1 MRLTKIIATIGPASE
16 SAAQIK
22 ALLEAGV
29 NTFRLNFSHG
39 TLEEHQA
46 RVNMIRQTAAALNR
60 QVGILQDLCGPKIR
74 LGDLVNGQLNL
85 KVGEQI
91 VLSGKPCQGTLQK
104 VSVSYPKLG
113 EEVAPGEIVYIADGT
128 VALEVVKQEDGDI
141 VTRVVDGGIIK
152 SHQGVNLPQSKLS
165 VAAVTEKDISDLKAG
180 LKMGV
185 DWVALSFV
193 RHAQDIVGLRKIM
206 EQEGTVVPII
216 AKLERPE
223 ALENLASILAATDAV
238 MVARGDL
245 AIETPMERIPI
256 WQKEIIR
263 QARQAN
269 KVVVV
274 ATQMLE
280 SMIHEE
286 RPTRA
291 EVADVSNAVFDG
303 TDAVML
309 SGETAVGDHPALVVA
324 QMAKIVVAAEK
335 VAYVR
340 GDNVL
345 QAVPSDLS
353 KAVAATAVR
362 MAETLKAAAFVI
374 PTDSGRSAALI
385 ARHRPG
391 IPILALTHDART
403 AAKLTLRFGV
413 ITRLVEHSEDFEQV
427 AAIALREIKQSKLAQ
442 EGQYVVLTAG
452 HPLGEHGSTNLIK
465 AILVN

>member
-16 SAAQIK
+16 SPAQIK

-39 TLEEHQA
+39 SLEEHQG
-46 RVNMIRQTAAALNR
+46 RVQTIRQVAASLNR

-74 LGDLVNGQLNL
+74 LGDLVNGQLTL

-91 VLSGKPCQGTLQK
+91 VLSGKPCQGTSQK
-104 VSVSYPKLG
+104 VSVTYARLG
-113 EEVAPGEIVYIADGT
+113 EEVAPGEIIYIADGT
-128 VALEVVKQEDGDI
+128 VALEVLQQEAGDI
-141 VTRVVDGGIIK
+141 VARVIDGGVIK

-165 VAAVTEKDISDLKAG
+165 VAAVTEKDINDVKAG

-193 RHAQDIVGLRKIM
+193 RQAQDVLGLRKIM
-206 EQEGTVVPII
+206 EEEGIVVPIM

-223 ALENLASILAATDAV
+223 ALENLASILAAADAV

-303 TDAVML
+303 ADAVML

-324 QMAKIVVAAEK
+324 QMAKIVMAAEK

-374 PTDSGRSAALI
+374 PTDSGRSATLV

-391 IPILALTHDART
+391 IPILALTHDLRT

-413 ITRLVEHSEDFEQV
+413 VTRLIEHTEDFEQV
-427 AAIALREIKQSKLAQ
+427 VALAQQEIKQSKLAQ
-442 EGQYVVLTAG
+442 NGQFVILTAG
-452 HPLGEHGSTNLIK
+452 HPFGEHGSTNLIK
-465 AILVN
+465 AMLVN

>member
-1 MRLTKIIATIGPASE
+1 M
-16 SAAQIK
+16 
-22 ALLEAGV
+22 
-29 NTFRLNFSHG
+29 
-39 TLEEHQA
+39 EEE
-46 RVNMIRQTAAALNR
+46 
-60 QVGILQDLCGPKIR
+60 GI
-74 LGDLVNGQLNL
+74 
-85 KVGEQI
+85 
-91 VLSGKPCQGTLQK
+91 
-104 VSVSYPKLG
+104 
-113 EEVAPGEIVYIADGT
+113 
-128 VALEVVKQEDGDI
+128 
-141 VTRVVDGGIIK
+141 
-152 SHQGVNLPQSKLS
+152 
-165 VAAVTEKDISDLKAG
+165 
-180 LKMGV
+180 
-185 DWVALSFV
+185 
-193 RHAQDIVGLRKIM
+193 
-206 EQEGTVVPII
+206 VVPIM

-223 ALENLASILAATDAV
+223 ALENLASILAAADAV

-303 TDAVML
+303 ADAVML

-324 QMAKIVVAAEK
+324 QMAKIVMAAEK

-374 PTDSGRSAALI
+374 PTDSGRSATLV

-391 IPILALTHDART
+391 IPILALTHDLRT

-413 ITRLVEHSEDFEQV
+413 VTRLIEHTEDFEQV
-427 AAIALREIKQSKLAQ
+427 VALAQQEIKQSKLAQ
-442 EGQYVVLTAG
+442 NGQFVILTAG
-452 HPLGEHGSTNLIK
+452 HPFGEHGSTNLIK
-465 AILVN
+465 AMLVN

>member
-16 SAAQIK
+16 SPAQIK
-22 ALLEAGV
+22 ALLEAGA

-39 TLEEHQA
+39 SLEEHQA
-46 RVNMIRQTAAALNR
+46 RIQTIRETAQALNR

-85 KVGEQI
+85 KVGDKI
-91 VLSGKPCQGTLQK
+91 VLTGRPCQGTLQK
-104 VSVSYPKLG
+104 VSVSYPRLG
-113 EEVAPGEIVYIADGT
+113 EEVAPGEIIYIADGT
-128 VALEVVKQEDGDI
+128 VALEVLAQIDGDI
-141 VTRVVDGGIIK
+141 EAKVIDGGVIK

-165 VAAVTEKDISDLKAG
+165 VAAVTEKDIADLKAG

-193 RHAQDIVGLRKIM
+193 RQAEDVLGLRKIM
-206 EQEGTVVPII
+206 QEEGIVVPII

-324 QMAKIVVAAEK
+324 QMAKIVLAAEK

-345 QAVPSDLS
+345 HAVPSDLS
-353 KAVAATAVR
+353 KAVAAAAVR

-374 PTDSGRSAALI
+374 PTDSGRSATLI

-413 ITRLVEHSEDFEQV
+413 VTKMIPHTENFEEVV
-427 AAIALREIKQSKLAQ
+427 ALAQKEVRQSKIATS
-442 EGQYVVLTAG
+442 GQFVILTAG
-452 HPLGEHGSTNLIK
+452 HPFGEHGSTNLIK
-465 AILVN
+465 AILV